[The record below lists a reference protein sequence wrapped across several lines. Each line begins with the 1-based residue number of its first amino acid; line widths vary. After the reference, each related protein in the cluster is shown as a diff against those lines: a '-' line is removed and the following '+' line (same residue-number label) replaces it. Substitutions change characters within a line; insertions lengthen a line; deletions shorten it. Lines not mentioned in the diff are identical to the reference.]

1 MPKKKKA
8 SKKKTAK
15 KKAVKR
21 KAASSKK
28 KAAVKKA
35 VKRKSASSKKKA
47 AVKKSV
53 KPKTILRVKVS
64 SKILGEAPIE
74 HEFVLGDGRRLKT
87 IYELV
92 DALGSM
98 HEDLFKEHVSAEKN
112 DFCNWLRDVFDER
125 KFAKDMHKIQDKIK
139 LQRHLMKRVVDA
151 ARKGSR

>member
-8 SKKKTAK
+8 SKKKAVKKKTAK

-28 KAAVKKA
+28 KAAWKKP
-35 VKRKSASSKKKA
+35 SKA
-47 AVKKSV
+47 TA
-53 KPKTILRVKVS
+53 KPKTVVRVKVS

-98 HEDLFKEHVSAEKN
+98 NDDLFSAHVNSEKN
-112 DFCNWLRDVFDER
+112 DFCNWLRDVFDEK
-125 KFAKDMHKIQDKIK
+125 KFAKDMQKIKDRIK
-139 LQRHLMKRVVDA
+139 LQRQLMKRVVDI
-151 ARKGSR
+151 ARNAKG